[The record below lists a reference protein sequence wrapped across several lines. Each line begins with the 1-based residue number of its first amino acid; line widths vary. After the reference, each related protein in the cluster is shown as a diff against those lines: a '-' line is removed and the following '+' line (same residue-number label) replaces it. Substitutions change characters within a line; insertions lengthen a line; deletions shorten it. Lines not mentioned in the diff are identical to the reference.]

1 MCIINNILKRLH
13 RLYYKLNP
21 YKSPDFPYD
30 MRKAIEYA
38 ASVGKRVFEL
48 SSQEMEMF
56 LLK

>member
-1 MCIINNILKRLH
+1 MISIILKKLH